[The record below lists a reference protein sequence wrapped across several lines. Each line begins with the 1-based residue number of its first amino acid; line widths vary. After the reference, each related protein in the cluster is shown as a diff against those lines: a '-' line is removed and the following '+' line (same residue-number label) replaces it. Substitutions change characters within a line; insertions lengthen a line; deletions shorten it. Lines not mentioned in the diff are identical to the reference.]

1 MLKIIRCQ
9 TTVGLTPTAGLN
21 FKGMTVPTFLIQ
33 VHLVQLFQQNF
44 VEALAKH
51 HLSD

>member
-21 FKGMTVPTFLIQ
+21 FKGMIVPTFFDTGSPGTI
-33 VHLVQLFQQNF
+33 VS
-44 VEALAKH
+44 AKFC
-51 HLSD
+51 